1 MQRIK
6 EVIVNI
12 FMVPELRKRILL
24 TFGMLVVFRLGYIIT
39 VPGIDKKVLADW
51 MKQMSQ
57 DVGRL
62 YGFISL
68 FSGGSVAN
76 LSIFSLGI
84 MPYITA
90 SIIFSLLVKVIPKLE
105 ALSKEGPSG
114 YRKISQYT
122 RLATLPIC
130 IFWSYFTVLLLQ
142 SPSSSING
150 QLLVANPGF
159 WSFGLTTMLSLTAGA
174 LFVMWLGEQIT
185 EFGIG
190 NGASIIIMTGI
201 IARMPQAVGEMIQGV
216 QSGSISSDK
225 PILILLIYIAV
236 IVAIVYMTQ
245 AQRRIPVQYSKHI
258 RGRQMFGGQR
268 HFLPLR
274 INQAGVMPVIFAAT
288 LMAFPDMLGKV
299 VFKSDLLKH
308 MFSRGEAGFWY
319 CLFYIGLI
327 YFFTYFWT
335 ALYFRPVEMADN
347 LKESGSFVPGIR
359 PGYDTAIYLE
369 KIMNRIAIVGAT
381 FLTLVALLPNMA
393 SYALGVDRYVTSFLG
408 GTGILIVVGV
418 GLDLT
423 QKIESQLLIREY
435 DGFLKKG
442 RIRGRR

>member
-6 EVIVNI
+6 EVITNI
-12 FMVPELRKRILL
+12 FMVPELRRRILF
-24 TFGMLVVFRLGYIIT
+24 TFGLLIVFRLGYFIT
-39 VPGIDKKVLADW
+39 IPGIDKTILAQW

-57 DVGRL
+57 DAGRL
-62 YGFISL
+62 YGFVSL
-68 FSGGSVAN
+68 FSGGSVSQ

-90 SIIFSLLVKVIPKLE
+90 SIIFSLLVKVVPQLE

-122 RLATLPIC
+122 RLVTLPIC
-130 IFWSYFTVLLLQ
+130 IFWAFWTVIYLQ
-142 SPSSSING
+142 SG
-150 QLLVANPGF
+150 QGQMGGQSLVMNPGF
-159 WSFGLTTMLSLTAGA
+159 WSFGLTAMLALTAGA

-190 NGASIIIMTGI
+190 NGASLIIMTGI
-201 IARMPQAVGEMIQGV
+201 ISRMPYAVGEMYSDVSNGQITP
-216 QSGSISSDK
+216 DK
-225 PILILLIYIAV
+225 PILIILIYIA
-236 IVAIVYMTQ
+236 IIIAIVYMTQ

-274 INQAGVMPVIFAAT
+274 INQAGVMPVIFAST
-288 LMAFPDMLGKV
+288 LMAFPDMMGR
-299 VFKSDLLKH
+299 VFKSDFLVSL
-308 MFSRGEAGFWY
+308 FSRGEAGFIY
-319 CLFYIGLI
+319 SFLYVGLI
-327 YFFTYFWT
+327 IFFTYFWT
-335 ALYFRPVEMADN
+335 ALYFRPVEMAEN
-347 LKESGSFVPGIR
+347 LKEWGSFVPGIR

-369 KIMNRIAIVGAT
+369 RIMNRIAMVGAT
-381 FLTLVALLPNMA
+381 FLVIIALLPNMA
-393 SYALGVDRYVTSFLG
+393 SYALGVDKYVTAFLG

-418 GLDLT
+418 GLDLM
-423 QKIESQLLIREY
+423 QKIESQLLVREY

>member
-6 EVIVNI
+6 EIIVSI
-12 FMVPELRKRILL
+12 FMVPELRRRILF
-24 TFGMLVVFRLGYIIT
+24 TFGLLMVFRLGFIIT
-39 VPGIDKKVLADW
+39 IPGIDRMVIKDF
-51 MKQMSQ
+51 MSSFAE
-57 DVGRL
+57 GAGKL
-62 YGFISL
+62 YGFVSL
-68 FSGGSVAN
+68 FSGGAVEN
-76 LSIFSLGI
+76 FSIFSLGI

-90 SIIFSLLVKVIPKLE
+90 SIIFSLLVKVVPQLE

-122 RLATLPIC
+122 RFLALPISLL
-130 IFWSYFTVLLLQ
+130 WSITAVMWLKGVEHGGR
-142 SPSSSING
+142 P
-150 QLLVANPGF
+150 LVESMGGL
-159 WSFGLTTMLSLTAGA
+159 SFAITGILSLTAGA

-190 NGASIIIMTGI
+190 NGASLIIMTGI
-201 IARMPQAVGEMIQGV
+201 IARMPHAIV
-216 QSGSISSDK
+216 QMYQDVSSGTISSDK
-225 PILILLIYIAV
+225 PILIILIYIGVIIAV
-236 IVAIVYMTQ
+236 VYMTQ

-274 INQAGVMPVIFAAT
+274 INQAGVMPVIFAST
-288 LMAFPDMLGKV
+288 LMAFPDMV
-299 VFKSDLLKH
+299 SRVSKSDFLH
-308 MFSRGEAGFWY
+308 TIFSRGEAGFWY
-319 CLFYIGLI
+319 SLIFVVLI

-335 ALYFRPVEMADN
+335 ALYFRPVEMSEN
-347 LKESGSFVPGIR
+347 LKEWGSFIPGIR

-369 KIMNRIAIVGAT
+369 RIMNRIALVGAT
-381 FLTLVALLPNMA
+381 FLALVALLPNMA
-393 SYALGVDRYVTSFLG
+393 SYGLGVDKYVTSFLG

-418 GLDLT
+418 GLDLM
-423 QKIESQLLIREY
+423 QKIESQLLVREY

>member
-1 MQRIK
+1 MNKLK

-12 FMVPELRKRILL
+12 FTIPELRKRILF
-24 TFGMLVVFRLGYIIT
+24 TFGMLVVFRIGYFISL
-39 VPGIDKKVLADW
+39 PGVDKTAIASLMEEISKGA
-51 MKQMSQ
+51 
-57 DVGRL
+57 GRL

-68 FSGGSVAN
+68 FSGGSVAQ

-90 SIIFSLLVKVIPKLE
+90 SIILSLLVKVVPQLE

-114 YRKISQYT
+114 ARKISQYT
-122 RLATLPIC
+122 RLLTLPISL
-130 IFWSYFTVLLLQ
+130 FWAVFAVMYLQKWAPGGHNIVL
-142 SPSSSING
+142 
-150 QLLVANPGF
+150 NPGF
-159 WSFGLTTMLSLTAGA
+159 WFGFVGMLTLTAGA

-185 EFGIG
+185 EYGIG

-201 IARMPQAVGEMIQGV
+201 IARMPHAIAQMAQDVS
-216 QSGSISSDK
+216 SGSIGVDR
-225 PILILLIYIAV
+225 PIIILLIYIAV

-245 AQRRIPVQYSKHI
+245 AQRRIPVQYSRHV
-258 RGRQMFGGQR
+258 RGGQFGQR

-274 INQAGVMPVIFAAT
+274 INQAGVMPVIFAST
-288 LMAFPDMLGKV
+288 LMAFPDMIGRV
-299 VFKSDLLKH
+299 VKSDFLVH
-308 MFSRGEAGFWY
+308 MFSRGESGFWY
-319 CLFYIGLI
+319 VLLYVALI

-347 LKESGSFVPGIR
+347 LKEWGSFVPGIR
-359 PGYDTAIYLE
+359 PGVDTANYLE
-369 KIMNRIAIVGAT
+369 RIMNRIALVGAT
-381 FLTLVALLPNMA
+381 FLTIVALLPNMA
-393 SYALGVDRYVTSFLG
+393 SYALGVDRYVTAFLG

-442 RIRGRR
+442 RIRGGRR

>member
-6 EVIVNI
+6 EVITNI
-12 FMVPELRKRILL
+12 FMVPELRRRILF
-24 TFGMLVVFRLGYIIT
+24 TFGLLIVFRLGYFIT
-39 VPGIDKKVLADW
+39 LPGIDKNVLKQW
-51 MKQMSQ
+51 MEQLSK
-57 DVGRL
+57 DAGRL

-68 FSGGSVAN
+68 FSGGSVSE

-90 SIIFSLLVKVIPKLE
+90 SIIFSLLVKVIPQLE

-114 YRKISQYT
+114 HRKISQYT
-122 RLATLPIC
+122 RLVTLPIC
-130 IFWSYFTVLLLQ
+130 IFWSFWTVVYLQ
-142 SPSSSING
+142 SG
-150 QLLVANPGF
+150 QGQMGGQALVMNPGF
-159 WSFGLTTMLSLTAGA
+159 WSFGLTAMLALTAGA

-190 NGASIIIMTGI
+190 NGASLIIMSGI
-201 IARMPQAVGEMIQGV
+201 ISQMPYAVGEMYSDV
-216 QSGSISSDK
+216 SSGQITPDK
-225 PILILLIYIAV
+225 PILIILIYIAL

-245 AQRRIPVQYSKHI
+245 AQRRIPVQYSKHF
-258 RGRQMFGGQR
+258 RGRQMFGGGQR

-274 INQAGVMPVIFAAT
+274 INQSGVMPVIFAST
-288 LMAFPDMLGKV
+288 LMAFPDMIGRVL
-299 VFKSDLLKH
+299 KSDFLVNIFSQGESGFVYSLL
-308 MFSRGEAGFWY
+308 Y
-319 CLFYIGLI
+319 VILI
-327 YFFTYFWT
+327 FFFTYFWT

-369 KIMNRIAIVGAT
+369 RIMNRVALVGGA
-381 FLTLVALLPNMA
+381 FLVIIALLPNMA
-393 SYALGVDRYVTSFLG
+393 SYALGVNQYVTAFLG

-418 GLDLT
+418 GLDLM
-423 QKIESQLLIREY
+423 QKIESQLLVREY

>member
-6 EVIVNI
+6 EVITNI
-12 FMVPELRKRILL
+12 FMVPELRRRILF
-24 TFGMLVVFRLGYIIT
+24 TFALLIVFRLGYFIT
-39 VPGIDKKVLADW
+39 IPGIDKEAIKNLMRDMAEGA
-51 MKQMSQ
+51 
-57 DVGRL
+57 GRL
-62 YGFISL
+62 YGFVSL
-68 FSGGSVAN
+68 FSGGSVDN

-90 SIIFSLLVKVIPKLE
+90 SIIFSLLVKVIPQLE

-130 IFWSYFTVLLLQ
+130 LFWAFWAYMWLSSLDIKGQPVVL
-142 SPSSSING
+142 S
-150 QLLVANPGF
+150 PGF
-159 WSFGLTTMLSLTAGA
+159 LAFGLTAMLSLSAGA

-190 NGASIIIMTGI
+190 NGASLIIMTGI
-201 IARMPQAVGEMIQGV
+201 ISRMPTAVGNMINDD
-216 QSGSISSDK
+216 SIGADR
-225 PILILLIYIAV
+225 PVLIILIYIAV
-236 IVAIVYMTQ
+236 IIAVVYMTQ

-274 INQAGVMPVIFAAT
+274 INQAGVMPVIFAST
-288 LMAFPDMLGKV
+288 LMAFPDMLGR
-299 VFKSDLLKH
+299 VFKSDFLVNL
-308 MFSRGEAGFWY
+308 FSRGEAGFWY
-319 CLFYIGLI
+319 SLLYVGLI
-327 YFFTYFWT
+327 FFFTYFWT
-335 ALYFRPVEMADN
+335 ALYFRPVEMAEN
-347 LKESGSFVPGIR
+347 LKEWGSFVPGIR

-369 KIMNRIAIVGAT
+369 KIMNRIAIVGAA
-381 FLTLVALLPNMA
+381 FLAMIALLPNMA

-418 GLDLT
+418 GLDLM
-423 QKIESQLLIREY
+423 QKIESQLLVREY

>member
-6 EVIVNI
+6 EVITNI
-12 FMVPELRKRILL
+12 FMVPELRRRILF
-24 TFGMLVVFRLGYIIT
+24 TFGLLIVFRLGFFIT
-39 VPGIDKKVLADW
+39 LPGIDKTVLAQW

-57 DVGRL
+57 DAGRL
-62 YGFISL
+62 YGFVSL
-68 FSGGSVAN
+68 FSGGSVEQ

-90 SIIFSLLVKVIPKLE
+90 SIIFSLLVKVIPQLE

-114 YRKISQYT
+114 HRKISQYT
-122 RLATLPIC
+122 RLVTLPIC
-130 IFWSYFTVLLLQ
+130 IFWAFWTVIYLQ
-142 SPSSSING
+142 SG
-150 QLLVANPGF
+150 QGQMGGQALVMNPGF
-159 WSFGLTTMLSLTAGA
+159 WSFGLTAMLALTAGA

-190 NGASIIIMTGI
+190 NGASLIIMTGI
-201 IARMPQAVGEMIQGV
+201 ISRMPYAVGEMYSDV
-216 QSGSISSDK
+216 SSGEITLDK
-225 PILILLIYIAV
+225 PILIILIYVAIIIAV
-236 IVAIVYMTQ
+236 VYMTQ

-274 INQAGVMPVIFAAT
+274 INQAGVMPVIFAST
-288 LMAFPDMLGKV
+288 LMAFPDMMGR
-299 VFKSDLLKH
+299 VFKSDFLIQL
-308 MFSRGEAGFWY
+308 FSRGEAGFVY
-319 CLFYIGLI
+319 SLLYVGLI
-327 YFFTYFWT
+327 FFFTYFWT
-335 ALYFRPVEMADN
+335 ALYFRPVEMAEN
-347 LKESGSFVPGIR
+347 LKEWGSFVPGIR

-369 KIMNRIAIVGAT
+369 RIMNRIAIVGGT
-381 FLTLVALLPNMA
+381 FLVLIALLPNMA
-393 SYALGVDRYVTSFLG
+393 SYALGVDQYVTAFLG

-418 GLDLT
+418 GLDLM
-423 QKIESQLLIREY
+423 QKIESQLLVREY